1 MIPPAVAAVLKPAL
15 LVGALGGRNKSS
27 FSLFKATE
35 KQVYRPNAEAI
46 CVRLYALQLW
56 SFDPRCLSRE
66 MSLLVHPDLERHLG

>member
-46 CVRLYALQLW
+46 CVRLYALQL
-56 SFDPRCLSRE
+56 
-66 MSLLVHPDLERHLG
+66 